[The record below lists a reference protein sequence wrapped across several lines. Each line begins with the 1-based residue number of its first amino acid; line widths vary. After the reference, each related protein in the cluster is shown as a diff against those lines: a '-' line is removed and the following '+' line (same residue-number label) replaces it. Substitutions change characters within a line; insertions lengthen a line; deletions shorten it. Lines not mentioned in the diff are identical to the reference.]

1 MSPVQ
6 KLGPARRERTAE
18 VERAILAAALSAFCE
33 RGFHGATMRQIAG
46 LAGVTPANVY
56 NYFAAKDDLLVE
68 ILRRASADQLAA
80 VEAAVAATDDDVR
93 GRFSAAVYAYVLF
106 EAERRAECLVS
117 SSELR
122 YLGPGHRERIVACR
136 DREQEIF
143 ERLVARG
150 VTEGVFATPHPD
162 EACLAI
168 LTMASGVPLWY
179 RPDGPLSPHDVAT
192 RHARYALALVE
203 AVPARGA
210 EPPRDPRR
218 TGLCPGSALMCKHV
232 PTGTTL
238 LFRTETGA

>member
-1 MSPVQ
+1 VQ
-6 KLGPARRERTAE
+6 RG
-18 VERAILAAALSAFCE
+18 ILAAALEAFCE
-33 RGFHGATMRQIAG
+33 RGFHGATMRQIAS

-56 NYFAAKDDLLVE
+56 NYFAAKDDLLLE

-80 VEAAVAATDDDVR
+80 VEAAVDAAAGDVR
-93 GRFSAAVYAYVLF
+93 SRFEAAVYAYVLF
-106 EAERRAECLVS
+106 EAERRDECLVS

-122 YLGPGHRERIVACR
+122 YLGPAHRARIVACR

-150 VTEGVFATPHPD
+150 VADGVFATPHPD

-179 RPDGPLSPHDVAT
+179 RPDGPLSPDDVAR

-203 AVPARGA
+203 GTPDAHAPTERGA
-210 EPPRDPRR
+210 
-218 TGLCPGSALMCKHV
+218 
-232 PTGTTL
+232 
-238 LFRTETGA
+238 